1 MLLQKLELMLTKF
14 KDLQLLEKS
23 FLGIVFIYTI
33 IALFYFL
40 NRSPGGDEM
49 LFISDLELIKNDGWI
64 SAIEK
69 NISIPYMLLV
79 YPISLILKNYIAL
92 RLVNLLLL
100 VLLFVYFAKS
110 KNDFQLSF
118 YGYLL
123 FFISTVGYF
132 YFGTNDTLFFVSL
145 IIYFVEINQLQKSKS
160 WNGTLALIALLISF
174 FTRKLIFVFY
184 PIIIFSFF
192 ILYKNNGFKFINTK
206 RIVFVFIIF
215 LGLNI
220 PSLLSKGN
228 ISYDLKKPPNNINS
242 TWVQRQYLAQL
253 MVNDGSLP
261 NNNHPSWEQTDLYL
275 KKNGQSSL
283 PKGIKD
289 SIFFDINL
297 TFKEFFKELFSC
309 FFYGFRQLGLIL
321 MLPLFFLIKDFL
333 ITKRLNFSM
342 MIPICTLVMICVFSL
357 IIISFMELRW
367 LAPVFVLTIVY
378 FSDLQKQKI
387 WNTNIIKVNYVVLL
401 FLSLYGIF
409 SLWSKF

>member
-1 MLLQKLELMLTKF
+1 MLSQKLKPMWTKFKSLELLQK
-14 KDLQLLEKS
+14 S
-23 FLGIVFIYTI
+23 FLSVVFLYAIM
-33 IALFYFL
+33 ALFYFF
-40 NRSPGGDEM
+40 NKSPGGDEM
-49 LFISDLELIKNDGWI
+49 LFISDLELIKNKGWI
-64 SAIEK
+64 RAIEK

-100 VLLFVYFAKS
+100 VLLFVYFAKR
-110 KNDFQLSF
+110 KNTFELSF

-132 YFGTNDTLFFVSL
+132 FFGTNDTLFFVSL
-145 IIYFVEINQLQKSKS
+145 IIYFVEINQLQKNKS
-160 WNGTLALIALLISF
+160 WNGTLALIALLIAF
-174 FTRKLIFVFY
+174 FTRKLIFVFC

-206 RIVFVFIIF
+206 TIIFVFIIF

-220 PSLLSKGN
+220 PSLLRNGN
-228 ISYDLKKPPNNINS
+228 ISYDLKNPPKNINA

-283 PKGIKD
+283 PKGIIG

-297 TFKEFFKELFSC
+297 TFKEFFKELYSC
-309 FFYGFRQLGLIL
+309 MFYGFRQLGLIL
-321 MLPLFFLIKDFL
+321 LVPLFFVIKDFL
-333 ITKRLNFSM
+333 KTKRLNFSM
-342 MIPICTLVMICVFSL
+342 IIPICTLVMICVFSL

-367 LAPVFVLTIVY
+367 LAPVFILTIVY
-378 FSDLQKQKI
+378 FSDLQKEKI
-387 WNTNIIKVNYVVLL
+387 WNTNIIRANYFVLL
-401 FLSLYGIF
+401 FLSLFGIF
-409 SLWSKF
+409 SLWGKF